1 MNCKCDLYRNC
12 LYVRKKKKKGKKRKE
27 KKRKENIPQITFFL
41 FRNENSAHIISD

>member
-12 LYVRKKKKKGKKRKE
+12 LCVRKKKE

-41 FRNENSAHIISD
+41 FRNENAAHIISD